1 MCLRAE
7 VGEVA
12 IELADWWE
20 DFSLADDESRVAL
33 LQAVKP
39 APRAVRADG
48 EAKKRPRRRRK
59 PAGTKPDVGGN
70 PGA

>member
-7 VGEVA
+7 VGEVDV
-12 IELADWWE
+12 ELADWWE

-39 APRAVRADG
+39 APRAVRGEG

-59 PAGTKPDVGGN
+59 PAGAKPDAGGHTD
-70 PGA
+70 A